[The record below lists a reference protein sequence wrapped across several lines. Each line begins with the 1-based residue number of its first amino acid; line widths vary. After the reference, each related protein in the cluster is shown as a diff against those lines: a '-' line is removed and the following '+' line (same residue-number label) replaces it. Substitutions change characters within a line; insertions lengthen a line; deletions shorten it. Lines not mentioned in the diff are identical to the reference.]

1 MIFITTYTT
10 KPFMS
15 KEETSELM
23 GIFAANGEGPGTLA
37 HYIAADGSHG
47 VVISESDEI
56 VTAYRNLLNYTAFVQ
71 YETKVMLTVDEAVPH
86 IMDALA

>member
-1 MIFITTYTT
+1 
-10 KPFMS
+10 MS
-15 KEETSELM
+15 KDETSELM